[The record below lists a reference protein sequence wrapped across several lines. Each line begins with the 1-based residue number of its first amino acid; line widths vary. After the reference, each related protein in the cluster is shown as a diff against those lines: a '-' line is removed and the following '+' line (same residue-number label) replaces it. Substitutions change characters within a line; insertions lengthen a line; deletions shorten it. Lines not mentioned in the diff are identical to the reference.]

1 MRTRRPRTSRRPA
14 RGGKAAAG
22 ATRFRSI
29 RLETREGIAV
39 VTIDRPQARNAI
51 SLEVVNEM
59 RAALDLVARDPLA
72 RALIL
77 TGAGPAVF
85 ASGADIRELRR
96 RGATDA
102 LRGIN
107 SSLFLDVER
116 FPLPTLA
123 AVNGYALG
131 GGCELAMACDLRIA
145 SETARFGQPEVGL
158 GIIPAAGATY
168 RLPRLIGSGRAHEM
182 ILTGRIL
189 DASEALAIG
198 LVNRVVP
205 GDRLLDE
212 ARSTAA
218 LMARK
223 GPLAVRAAKL
233 ALQAALFGPD
243 AGHAAERLAQAVLF
257 ESEDKREGMTAF
269 LEGRRPRFK
278 GR

>member
-1 MRTRRPRTSRRPA
+1 MTKQSARKPRRPA
-14 RGGKAAAG
+14 RGGKAAA
-22 ATRFRSI
+22 APRFRAL
-29 RLETREGIAV
+29 RFETRDGIAV

-51 SLEVVNEM
+51 SQEVVDEM
-59 RAALDLVARDPLA
+59 RAALGLVARDTNA

-85 ASGADIRELRR
+85 ASGADIRELRQR
-96 RGATDA
+96 VAADA

-107 SSLFLDVER
+107 SSLFLEIER
-116 FPLPTLA
+116 FPLPTIA

-131 GGCELAMACDLRIA
+131 GGCELAIACDLRIA
-145 SETARFGQPEVGL
+145 SESARFGQPEVGL

-168 RLPRLIGSGRAHEM
+168 RLPRLIGSGRAQEM

-189 DASEALAIG
+189 DAHEALGIG

-218 LMARK
+218 LIARK
-223 GPLAVRAAKL
+223 GPMAVRAAKL
-233 ALQAALFGPD
+233 ALQAALYGPD
-243 AGHAAERLAQAVLF
+243 AGHAAERLAQAILF
-257 ESEDKREGMTAF
+257 ESADKREGMTAF
-269 LEGRRPRFK
+269 LEGRRPKFK